1 VPASNCRVGNYKD
14 IVPTDPTPASI
25 GVWDHAGPGTNRRND
40 GDLSRRDQIE
50 WPQRNLLHGWENDG
64 QGQSANWK
72 SYHQPILSAERSK
85 LKQVGGGIL
94 HLSLH

>member
-1 VPASNCRVGNYKD
+1 MASTESTARVG
-14 IVPTDPTPASI
+14 
-25 GVWDHAGPGTNRRND
+25 
-40 GDLSRRDQIE
+40 
-50 WPQRNLLHGWENDG
+50 NDG

-85 LKQVGGGIL
+85 RKQVGGGIL